1 MTPAIVVFVLLLLIG
16 APVAVVMAM
25 SGLAGGFAIGGE
37 RMLGIIADRMF
48 SGVSGFLLIAVPYF
62 IFTAELM
69 NQGGLTHK
77 LIAFNNALFGRVR
90 GSLSHVN
97 ISVSVFFAGLTGAAV
112 TDTVA
117 IGKIMIPEMKK
128 QGYDAEYAA
137 AVTACSSII
146 GPIIPPSV
154 VMVVYA
160 TLLRD
165 ISVIDLFAGGIIL
178 GLIMALALLGVS
190 FFLAWKR
197 NYPKQAPTPFKMAVM
212 SFLLALPAMVV
223 PLIILG
229 GILSGLTTIT
239 EASGFAAVYAIVIGV
254 VFYRN
259 LTWRKIWDSLVTTV
273 RFSGVVFF
281 LLATSAVLGWFVTRS
296 GIARDAAS
304 MITTVSDAAFVQL
317 MLVCLL
323 LIVIG
328 TVMDVLPA
336 LVVIA
341 PVLVPA
347 MIQLGF
353 DPLHFAILMIVVL
366 NISNVTPPVGM
377 TLMTAARIAEVPYER
392 AIVAS
397 LPFYVSF
404 LVVIVLLAAFPAL
417 STWIPSLL

>member
-1 MTPAIVVFVLLLLIG
+1 MTPAIIAFIVLLFIG

-25 SGLAGGFAIGGE
+25 SGLAGGFAMGGE

-165 ISVIDLFAGGIIL
+165 ISVIDLFAGGIIP
-178 GLIMALALLGVS
+178 GLLMALALLGVS

-197 NYPKQAPTPFKMAVM
+197 NYPKQAPTPFKVAVM
-212 SFLLALPAMVV
+212 SFVLALPALVV

-259 LTWRKIWDSLVTTV
+259 LTWRKIWDALVTTV

-304 MITTVSDAAFVQL
+304 MITTFSDAAFVQL

-323 LIVIG
+323 LLVIG